1 MMRNLQA
8 LPFLALVA
16 MGLAVYWPGLSG
28 GFLFDDYANLVFDP
42 DWKITSLDPAQ
53 WRRALSYGIS
63 SASGRPLA
71 MLSFGINHYFTGM
84 APLPMKATNLAIH
97 LFNGC
102 LVYALCKSLFAL
114 TKTHRLGSLAAWA
127 IAAVWTVH
135 PSQVSSVLYI
145 VQRMELG
152 AQCGVLLALLAYLKA
167 RAAQNEDR
175 TAWPWLVLSALA
187 TIMGLGF
194 KESAIL
200 APGYALL
207 IELTLLRFRSCND
220 RLSRGWAWTYTAAAI
235 AAISVYFGLVVP
247 HYSAEGVYGFRDF
260 TLPQRLLTQLPVLAM
275 YLGQSIWPL
284 PDHLLFYYDQFPI
297 STSLLSPPA
306 TAFSAAL
313 LAGLLLVAIAAARRQ
328 PLISLGIGWFFLS
341 HALTSN
347 VVPLELAF
355 EHRNYLALLGVLLAA
370 APPLARLGRF
380 LSPGAR
386 RGLAGLSLSIL
397 AALGLMQTMAWSD
410 PIRLA
415 TVLATRNPDSPR
427 AAYEFGKTLLD
438 TTHGDASSPAW
449 ALAQRELEHAAGL
462 PRSSPLAEQALI
474 TMRARTT
481 QPVPP
486 ELWQSFR
493 TKLDR
498 RPAGPDEV
506 SALYGVSECRL
517 LKQCALDDNELFQTF
532 LVALERNPSSAVL
545 HSLYANYAFN
555 ALGERQLAVRMMR
568 EAVRLDPGDPIYKA
582 GLAKFLLASN
592 LRDREAKTLVSEL
605 HAANRDG
612 SLDDELRQIE
622 QIRRRAP

>member
-1 MMRNLQA
+1 MRTLRA
-8 LPFLALVA
+8 LPFLALIA
-16 MGLAVYWPGLSG
+16 MGLVVYWPGLSG

-102 LVYALCKSLFAL
+102 LVYVLCRSLFSL
-114 TKTHRLGSLAAWA
+114 TATPKLGSLAAWA
-127 IAAVWTVH
+127 LAAAWALH
-135 PSQVSSVLYI
+135 PLQVSSVLYI

-152 AQCGVLLALLAYLKA
+152 AQCGVLLALIAYLKA
-167 RAAQNEDR
+167 RGAQNEGR
-175 TAWPWLVLSALA
+175 SAWRWLVLSALA
-187 TIMGLGF
+187 VIAGLGF

-200 APGYALL
+200 APAYALL
-207 IELTLLRFRSCND
+207 IELTLLRFRARDN
-220 RLSRGWAWTYTAAAI
+220 RLSRAWIWAYASMSII
-235 AAISVYFGLVVP
+235 AVAVFFCLVVP
-247 HYSAEGVYGFRDF
+247 HYSAEGAYGSRDF

-297 STSLLSPPA
+297 STGLFSPPA

-313 LAGLLLVAIAAARRQ
+313 LMGLFLIAVATLRRQ
-328 PLISLGIGWFFLS
+328 PLISLGIGWFFIS

-347 VVPLELAF
+347 IVPLELAF
-355 EHRNYLALLGVLLAA
+355 EHRNYLALFGVLLAA
-370 APPLARLGRF
+370 APPLAWLGRQ

-386 RGLAGLSLSIL
+386 RSLAGLSLSIL
-397 AALGLMQTMAWSD
+397 AALGLMQTLAWSD
-410 PIRLA
+410 PARLA

-427 AAYEFGKTLLD
+427 AAYEFAKTLLD
-438 TTHGDASSPAW
+438 TTRGDTSSPAW
-449 ALAQRELEHAAGL
+449 TLAQRELEHAASL

-474 TMRARTT
+474 TMRARTS

-486 ELWQSFR
+486 ELWRSFR
-493 TKLDR
+493 AKLER

-506 SALYGVSECRL
+506 SALFGVSECRL
-517 LKQCALDDNELFQTF
+517 LKQCVLDDNELFRTF

-545 HSLYANYAFN
+545 HSRYANYAFN

-568 EAVRLDPGDPIYKA
+568 EAVRLAPDDPMYQA

-592 LRDREAKTLVSEL
+592 LRDREAQEL
-605 HAANRDG
+605 ISKLRAANRDG
-612 SLDDELRQIE
+612 SLDGELRQIE
-622 QIRRRAP
+622 QIRQRAH